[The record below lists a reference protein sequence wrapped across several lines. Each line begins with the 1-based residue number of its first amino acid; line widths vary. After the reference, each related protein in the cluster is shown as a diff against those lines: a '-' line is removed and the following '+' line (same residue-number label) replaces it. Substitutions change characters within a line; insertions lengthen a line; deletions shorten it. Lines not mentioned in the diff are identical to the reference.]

1 MDINK
6 HTNAHTIPFVYGA
19 KYTAANNTQ
28 YPFIAQM
35 YGSEHSVRR
44 RGRFI
49 TPVLQANPNGFD
61 MSK

>member
-35 YGSEHSVRR
+35 YGNVHSARR

-49 TPVLQANPNGFD
+49 APVFQSKPNGAD

>member
-19 KYTAANNTQ
+19 KYTAANN
-28 YPFIAQM
+28 
-35 YGSEHSVRR
+35 VRR

-49 TPVLQANPNGFD
+49 VPVLQSNPNGFD